1 MYCCY
6 LSSVAKI
13 GVEARERP
21 SAAEVGLTIVFTL
34 VHELRSFLCKGTE
47 KFVLQVDIHRL
58 WHRIYLFRI
67 PAFAGLS
74 RPLVRVNVG
83 GHCHL
88 ANAAILLLWS
98 EMAER

>member
-74 RPLVRVNVG
+74 RPLVRG
-83 GHCHL
+83 QRRWTLPFSKRCDL
-88 ANAAILLLWS
+88 AAMVRNG
-98 EMAER
+98 